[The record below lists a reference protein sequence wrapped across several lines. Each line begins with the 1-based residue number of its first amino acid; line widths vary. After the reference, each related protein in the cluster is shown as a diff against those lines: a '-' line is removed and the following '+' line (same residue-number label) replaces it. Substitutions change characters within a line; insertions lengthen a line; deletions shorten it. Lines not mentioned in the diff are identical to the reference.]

1 MDTQVFHGLLWLTA
15 EEAPAEDGRADFLAD
30 LQLDRIIDAACAGDA
45 ALRRHFLRPARD
57 VATIAYRQAV
67 MAELEDATLAAHFRA
82 FAHGMQGV
90 RVWLAAAQGASA
102 RSLQSARWGLQA
114 AQQYILALRTLAA
127 ALAAA
132 RLEAAGLLGWRG
144 WLVAYIGGAS
154 FTALAEEVQGL
165 QAAFEAA
172 AFNVHL
178 RGNEVTISACADEV
192 DCSAAVEHTFARLY
206 DAVPV
211 APAVAAAEPAQLN
224 PVEEEI
230 LARVAALH
238 PALFA
243 RLVAFRQQH
252 GEFLDTAVAQFDADL
267 RFYFAWLDYLAPL
280 RSAGLPFCYPH
291 FSSDDKCVVMHGTFD
306 LALAASLARE
316 GQAVVGNDVELLGDE
331 RLLVITGPNQ
341 AGKTGVARAIGQA
354 HYFAALGCA
363 VPGHSARLF
372 LCDRL
377 FTHFE
382 REENLARQQSKL
394 EDDLVRMHAILRGA
408 TSRSLVI
415 LNEAFASTTLQDATA
430 LSRRVMAEL
439 SQRGMLTVFVTF
451 IDELASFD
459 AHTVSLVGVM
469 AQQGSETARTYR
481 FCRQQA
487 DGRAYALAIAEK
499 YGLSYARIVERLPA

>member
-1 MDTQVFHGLLWLTA
+1 MFHGLLWPTA
-15 EEAPAEDGRADFLAD
+15 EEVPAEDGRADFLAD
-30 LQLDRIIDAACAGDA
+30 LQLDRIIASVCAGDA
-45 ALRRHFLRPARD
+45 VLRTHFLRPARD

-67 MAELEDATLAAHFRA
+67 MAELENATLAAHFRA

-90 RVWLAAAQGASA
+90 RAWLAAAQRATPA
-102 RSLQSARWGLQA
+102 SLQSARWVLQA
-114 AQQYILALRTLAA
+114 AQEYILALRALAA
-127 ALAAA
+127 ALATA
-132 RLEAAGLLGWRG
+132 RLEAAGLLGWRE
-144 WLVAYIGGAS
+144 WLVAYLGSES
-154 FTALAEEVQGL
+154 FAALAEEAQGL
-165 QAAFEAA
+165 QAAFGAA

-178 RGNEVTISACADEV
+178 RGNEVTISACADEI
-192 DCSAAVEHTFARLY
+192 DYSAAVEHTFARLH

-230 LARVAALH
+230 LACVAALH
-238 PALFA
+238 PAVFA
-243 RLVAFRQQH
+243 RLASFRRQH
-252 GEFLDTAVAQFDADL
+252 GEFLDTTVAQFDADL

-280 RSAGLPFCYPH
+280 RAAGLSFCYPH
-291 FSSDDKCVVMHGTFD
+291 LSDNDKSIEMHDAFD
-306 LALAASLARE
+306 LALAASLTRE
-316 GQAVVGNDVELLGDE
+316 GQTVVGNDVELLGDE

-341 AGKTGVARAIGQA
+341 AGKTGLARAIGQA
-354 HYFAALGCA
+354 HYLAALGCA
-363 VPGHSARLF
+363 VPGRSARLF

-382 REENLARQQSKL
+382 REENLAQQQSKL
-394 EDDLVRMHAILRGA
+394 EDDLVRMHAILRAA

-469 AQQGSETARTYR
+469 AQQGQCGEAARTYR
-481 FCRQQA
+481 FCREHA

-499 YGLSYARIVERLPA
+499 YGLSYARILERLPA

>member
-1 MDTQVFHGLLWLTA
+1 
-15 EEAPAEDGRADFLAD
+15 
-30 LQLDRIIDAACAGDA
+30 
-45 ALRRHFLRPARD
+45 
-57 VATIAYRQAV
+57 
-67 MAELEDATLAAHFRA
+67 
-82 FAHGMQGV
+82 
-90 RVWLAAAQGASA
+90 
-102 RSLQSARWGLQA
+102 
-114 AQQYILALRTLAA
+114 
-127 ALAAA
+127 
-132 RLEAAGLLGWRG
+132 
-144 WLVAYIGGAS
+144 
-154 FTALAEEVQGL
+154 
-165 QAAFEAA
+165 
-172 AFNVHL
+172 
-178 RGNEVTISACADEV
+178 
-192 DCSAAVEHTFARLY
+192 
-206 DAVPV
+206 
-211 APAVAAAEPAQLN
+211 
-224 PVEEEI
+224 
-230 LARVAALH
+230 
-238 PALFA
+238 
-243 RLVAFRQQH
+243 
-252 GEFLDTAVAQFDADL
+252 
-267 RFYFAWLDYLAPL
+267 
-280 RSAGLPFCYPH
+280 
-291 FSSDDKCVVMHGTFD
+291 
-306 LALAASLARE
+306 
-316 GQAVVGNDVELLGDE
+316 VVGNDVELLGDE